1 MKAWPTHRILG
12 GGGWRR
18 LAVAGLVCLAC
29 CASAATGQTAAPV
42 SYTLRLDSTLAPE
55 LAGRH
60 IGDFTDAVRSFG
72 APTQVRPAATAQT
85 CTASWPRLG
94 LAIAFASAP
103 TSSCAAKAWRSALRY
118 GSDFSNDAPACRLS

>member
-60 IGDFTDAVRSFG
+60 IGAFPDAVRSFG

-103 TSSCAAKAWRSALRY
+103 TSSCAAKALGRWLTVTARA
-118 GSDFSNDAPACRLS
+118 